1 MRVALFSPMPPVRS
15 GIADYTRDL
24 VARLSS
30 DTEIDVFVASAGEV
44 DAATESRGPAR
55 YATAHDF
62 PWRHHRAP
70 YDLTIFQM
78 GNSWCHDFMWPYLFR
93 YPGLVVLHDG
103 HLHHARAWSL
113 LRRRRSDDYRAE
125 LAFNHPELP
134 REAAEAALAGLGGT
148 LYYFWPMLRS
158 VVTSAR
164 AVAVHS
170 AVLADEIRAGFPDA
184 AVHVI
189 RMGVPEVAARADEV
203 ASVRE
208 RHGLAP
214 TTLVLAA
221 FGGVTPEKRLR
232 PLFDAVAVA
241 RRYHPDLRLLLVG
254 PPHPHYDVMPEAQSA
269 GVADLV
275 TITGFVADA
284 ELPAY
289 LAAADIVSCLR
300 FPSSSETSASWLR
313 ALAAG
318 RPTLVSDLPQHAALP
333 TLDPRSW
340 TVVSANPRARSAPI
354 AVSID
359 LLDEVHSLTL
369 ALKHLATDPE
379 RRRSLGESAKHYW
392 AANHTVDLMASDYR
406 EVIERASV
414 RQAPEVSLP
423 SHLRPDGTEY
433 LRELLAPFA
442 GLAVPL
448 PSGPQ
453 PPRSREGR

>member
-1 MRVALFSPMPPVRS
+1 MPPVRS

-24 VARLSS
+24 VAALTGGAEIECSSPLPTKWTPRVRRERRPDTPRRTTSLATSPRAVRPDHLPDGQLVVPRLH
-30 DTEIDVFVASAGEV
+30 VALPV
-44 DAATESRGPAR
+44 P
-55 YATAHDF
+55 
-62 PWRHHRAP
+62 
-70 YDLTIFQM
+70 
-78 GNSWCHDFMWPYLFR
+78 

-113 LRRRRSDDYRAE
+113 LRRGRSDDYRAE
-125 LAFNHPELP
+125 LAFNHPDLP

-170 AVLADEIRAGFPDA
+170 EALADEIRGSFPDA
-184 AVHVI
+184 DVHVV
-189 RMGVPEVAARADEV
+189 RMGVPAVAPRSEEVAG
-203 ASVRE
+203 VRE

-232 PLFDAVAVA
+232 PLFDAVAIA
-241 RRYHPDLRLLLVG
+241 RRYQPDLRLLLVG
-254 PPHPHYDVMPEAQSA
+254 PTHPHYDVMSEARSA

-275 TITGFVADA
+275 TVTGFVADA

-300 FPSSSETSASWLR
+300 FPSAGETSASWLR

-318 RPTLVSDLPQHAALP
+318 RPTLVSDLPQQAALP

-340 TVVSANPRARSAPI
+340 AVVSANPYAPGAGQSRSA
-354 AVSID
+354 STC
-359 LLDEVHSLTL
+359 ST
-369 ALKHLATDPE
+369 KST
-379 RRRSLGESAKHYW
+379 R
-392 AANHTVDLMASDYR
+392 
-406 EVIERASV
+406 
-414 RQAPEVSLP
+414 
-423 SHLRPDGTEY
+423 
-433 LRELLAPFA
+433 
-442 GLAVPL
+442 
-448 PSGPQ
+448 
-453 PPRSREGR
+453 

>member
-1 MRVALFSPMPPVRS
+1 M
-15 GIADYTRDL
+15 
-24 VARLSS
+24 
-30 DTEIDVFVASAGEV
+30 FVATTDEV
-44 DAATESRGPAR
+44 DAARETGAPAR

-113 LRRRRSDDYRAE
+113 LRRGGSDDYRAE

-134 REAAEAALAGLGGT
+134 PEAAEAALAGLGGT

-170 AVLADEIRAGFPDA
+170 AALADEIRVKLPRRGRSCHQDGRAGRGAPVRRGRA
-184 AVHVI
+184 PCGNATGSRRRHCCWPPSEAS
-189 RMGVPEVAARADEV
+189 RRKSASARC
-203 ASVRE
+203 SS
-208 RHGLAP
+208 
-214 TTLVLAA
+214 
-221 FGGVTPEKRLR
+221 
-232 PLFDAVAVA
+232 AVAVA
-241 RRYHPDLRLLLVG
+241 RRYHPDLRVLLVG
-254 PPHPHYDVMPEAQSA
+254 PAHPHYDVMPEAQSA

-275 TITGFVADA
+275 TVTGFVADA

-300 FPSSSETSASWLR
+300 FPSAGETSASWLR

-333 TLDPRSW
+333 TLDPQELDRDVGR
-340 TVVSANPRARSAPI
+340 TRARGAGPSRSA
-354 AVSID
+354 STC
-359 LLDEVHSLTL
+359 ST
-369 ALKHLATDPE
+369 KFT
-379 RRRSLGESAKHYW
+379 R
-392 AANHTVDLMASDYR
+392 
-406 EVIERASV
+406 
-414 RQAPEVSLP
+414 
-423 SHLRPDGTEY
+423 
-433 LRELLAPFA
+433 
-442 GLAVPL
+442 
-448 PSGPQ
+448 
-453 PPRSREGR
+453 

>member
-1 MRVALFSPMPPVRS
+1 MPPVRS

-24 VARLSS
+24 VAALTGG
-30 DTEIDVFVASAGEV
+30 TEIDVFVATTDEV
-44 DAATESRGPAR
+44 DAARETGAPAR

-78 GNSWCHDFMWPYLFR
+78 GNSWCHDFMWPYLFQ

-113 LRRRRSDDYRAE
+113 LRRGRSDDYRAE
-125 LAFNHPELP
+125 LAFNHPQLP

-170 AVLADEIRAGFPDA
+170 DALADEIRGSFPDA
-184 AVHVI
+184 DVHVI
-189 RMGVPEVAARADEV
+189 RMGVPAVAPRSDEVAA
-203 ASVRE
+203 VRE

-232 PLFDAVAVA
+232 PLFDAVAIA
-241 RRYHPDLRLLLVG
+241 RRYQPDLRVLLVG
-254 PPHPHYDVMPEAQSA
+254 PTHPHYDVMPEAQAA

-275 TITGFVADA
+275 TVTGFVADA

-289 LAAADIVSCLR
+289 LAAADMVSCLR
-300 FPSSSETSASWLR
+300 FPSAGETSASWLR

-340 TVVSANPRARSAPI
+340 TVVPANPRAGSGPI

-369 ALKHLATDPE
+369 ALKHLSTDSE
-379 RRRSLGESAKHYW
+379 RRRSLGASARHYW

-406 EVIERASV
+406 EVIARASI
-414 RQAPEVSLP
+414 RPAPRVSLP
-423 SHLRPDGTEY
+423 SHVRPDGMEH
-433 LRELLAPFA
+433 LRELLSPFA
-442 GLAVPL
+442 DVAVPL
-448 PSGPQ
+448 ERP
-453 PPRSREGR
+453 

>member
-1 MRVALFSPMPPVRS
+1 MPPVRS

-24 VARLSS
+24 VVALSS
-30 DTEIDVFVASAGEV
+30 DVEIDVFVATADEV
-44 DAATESRGPAR
+44 DAARETGAPAR

-113 LRRRRSDDYRAE
+113 LRRRRFDDYRAE

-134 REAAEAALAGLGGT
+134 REAAEAALGGLGGT

-158 VVTSAR
+158 VVASAR

-170 AVLADEIRAGFPDA
+170 AALADEIRGDFPHAD
-184 AVHVI
+184 VHVI
-189 RMGVPEVAARADEV
+189 RMGVPAVAPRSDEV
-203 ASVRE
+203 LSVRE
-208 RHGLAP
+208 RLGFAP

-241 RRYHPDLRLLLVG
+241 RRYHSDLRLLLVG
-254 PPHPHYDVMPEAQSA
+254 PTHPHYDVMPEAQSA
-269 GVADLV
+269 GVADLI
-275 TITGFVADA
+275 TITGFVADDV
-284 ELPAY
+284 LPAY
-289 LAAADIVSCLR
+289 FAAADIVSCLR
-300 FPSSSETSASWLR
+300 FPSAGETSASWLR

-318 RPTLVSDLPQHAALP
+318 RATLVSDLPQHAALP

-340 TVVSANPRARSAPI
+340 TVMSANPSAGSAPI

-406 EVIERASV
+406 GVITRAAL
-414 RQAPEVSLP
+414 RPAPEVSLP
-423 SHLRPDGTEY
+423 PHLRPDGMEH
-433 LRELLAPFA
+433 LRELLAPFTSV
-442 GLAVPL
+442 AVPL
-448 PSGPQ
+448 E
-453 PPRSREGR
+453 RR

>member
-1 MRVALFSPMPPVRS
+1 VRLAIFSPMPPIRS

-24 VARLSS
+24 IGALRGDL
-30 DTEIDVFVASAGEV
+30 EIDLFVATGEEV
-44 DAATESRGPAR
+44 DEARKAALPAR
-55 YATAHDF
+55 CATAHDF
-62 PWRHHRAP
+62 PWRHHREP

-134 REAAEAALAGLGGT
+134 PEAAEAALAGFGGT

-164 AVAVHS
+164 AVVVHS
-170 AVLADEIRAGFPDA
+170 AALAGAVGQRFPDA

-189 RMGVPEVAARADEV
+189 RMGLPTVTPQPEAVRT
-203 ASVRE
+203 VRE
-208 RHGLAP
+208 RHGLTDAS
-214 TTLVLAA
+214 LVLAA

-241 RRYHPDLRLLLVG
+241 RRYHPDLRVLLVG
-254 PPHPHYDVMPEAQSA
+254 PTHPHFDVTAEARSA
-269 GVADLV
+269 GVDDLLTV
-275 TITGFVADA
+275 TGFVEDS

-300 FPSSSETSASWLR
+300 FPTSNETSASWLH
-313 ALAAG
+313 ALAAA
-318 RPTLVSDLPQHAALP
+318 RPTIVTDLPQHAALP

-340 TVVSANPRARSAPI
+340 TVAAASARGAVSPV

-369 ALKHLATDPE
+369 ALKRLVTDAE
-379 RRRSLGESAKHYW
+379 LRASLGASARQYW
-392 AANHTVDLMASDYR
+392 QANHTIDLMASDYR
-406 EVIERASV
+406 DVVARTAA
-414 RQAPEVSLP
+414 RPAPAVVLP
-423 SHLRPDGTEY
+423 AHLRPDGTEH
-433 LRELLAPFA
+433 LRDLLAPFA
-442 GLAVPL
+442 SVAQPL
-448 PSGPQ
+448 E
-453 PPRSREGR
+453 RR